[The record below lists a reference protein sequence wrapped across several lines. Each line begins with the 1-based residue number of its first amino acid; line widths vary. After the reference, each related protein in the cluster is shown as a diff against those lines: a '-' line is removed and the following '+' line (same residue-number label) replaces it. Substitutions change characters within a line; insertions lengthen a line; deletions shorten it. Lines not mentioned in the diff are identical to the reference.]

1 MPGPRCDHLVVIA
14 PDLAEGVAYVRGC
27 LGVDLPYG
35 GRHPEMGTHNHVLR
49 VGGDV
54 FLEVI
59 AVDPAANPPSRAR
72 WFGLDDRAA
81 VRRAWDQGFHLR
93 SWVAR
98 SDELDAVPA
107 GAPELFDEIIR
118 VSRGDRSWRFCL
130 PGDGALPAGGA
141 APCVIDWGER
151 GTPAPG
157 MADSGVALREFVL
170 EHPDPEAVHELYRRM
185 GLEDPPEVRPGATLR
200 YCARLDTPG
209 GTVEL
214 A

>member
-1 MPGPRCDHLVVIA
+1 MPGLKCDHLVVIA
-14 PDLAEGVAYVRGC
+14 PDLAEGVAYVRTH

-49 VGGDV
+49 IGEDV

-59 AVDPAANPPSRAR
+59 AVDEDAGRPARAR
-72 WFGLDDRAA
+72 WFGLDDGAA
-81 VRRAWDQGFHLR
+81 VRRAWDQGLRLR

-98 SDELDAVPA
+98 GTDLNAVLA
-107 GAPELFDEIIR
+107 DAPELFDDVVR

-130 PGDGALPAGGA
+130 PRDGSLPARGA

-151 GTPAPG
+151 GTPVPG
-157 MADSGVALREFVL
+157 MSDSGVALREFIL
-170 EHPDPEAVHELYRRM
+170 EHPDPDAVRALYRRM
-185 GLEDPPEVRPGATLR
+185 GLANPPEVRLGATLR
-200 YCARLDTPG
+200 YRACLHTPAG
-209 GTVEL
+209 MVQL